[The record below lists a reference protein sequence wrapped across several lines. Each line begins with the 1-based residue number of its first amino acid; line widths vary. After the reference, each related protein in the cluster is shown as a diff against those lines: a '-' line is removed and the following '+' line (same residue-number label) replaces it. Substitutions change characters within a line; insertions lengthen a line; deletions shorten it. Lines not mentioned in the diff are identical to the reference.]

1 MQVLIYN
8 GMYETK
14 KADNGRWGV
23 SSMQGLF
30 SSFSVNLTPLRE
42 LFFWVLKSLKTSMK
56 DNIITHKRNNVKY
69 SLYTTLVQ
77 KLPFRTSQVQ
87 RHEHE
92 KNNWNDSMS
101 KPATVMNVIEGY
113 MHINNFLSST
123 LTPLVHCSPFLTH
136 RAKSPL
142 QENTTCRVTIQRLHT
157 SATATRVSH
166 RRFPTRQKEL
176 DELLWTVIW
185 LWEERKDFILN
196 DKMLL

>member
-77 KLPFRTSQVQ
+77 KLPFRTAQV
-87 RHEHE
+87 
-92 KNNWNDSMS
+92 
-101 KPATVMNVIEGY
+101 
-113 MHINNFLSST
+113 
-123 LTPLVHCSPFLTH
+123 
-136 RAKSPL
+136 
-142 QENTTCRVTIQRLHT
+142 
-157 SATATRVSH
+157 
-166 RRFPTRQKEL
+166 
-176 DELLWTVIW
+176 
-185 LWEERKDFILN
+185 
-196 DKMLL
+196 